1 MQRNEIKNTVYKILE
16 KDTRAR
22 EDDNYLIYKTVEKLF
37 PNISIIF
44 FNVALQKLAENK
56 ISFESITRARRKFLE
71 ERPDLKPKNKTTIRK
86 EEAILYKKEYG
97 RHVPRID

>member
-37 PNISIIF
+37 PNISIMF

-56 ISFESITRARRKFLE
+56 ISFESITRHRRKFLE
-71 ERPDLKPKNKTTIRK
+71 LHPELKPKQTTRIRK
-86 EEAILYKKEYG
+86 EEEKNYEKEYS
-97 RHVPRID
+97 RHLPRLD